1 MELFK
6 FTFPEAGTRGVL
18 LKGVLRN
25 FTKSTGKY
33 LCPRLFFNKVAGLR
47 PATLLKRDSGT
58 DVFL

>member
-1 MELFK
+1 MK
-6 FTFPEAGTRGVL
+6 R
-18 LKGVLRN
+18 GVLRN

-33 LCPRLFFNKVAGLR
+33 LCPRLFFNRVAGLR